1 MHVFTDLRPYIC
13 TFTDCKD
20 ELAQFTNRAAWADH
34 EFTEHRYDGIWYCPE
49 CSEKLAS
56 ASDWEQHLQ
65 KMHQRVFTGPQLHVA
80 RDTAYQAR
88 PRPVETE
95 ECPLCRVLGKPRRA
109 FVKHIARH
117 MKEIALMALPCSTG
131 EDLDEGSVS
140 TDEICP
146 ASGFAKLLAASL
158 VDLPGGTE
166 IGSEESSISTLG
178 ESLGSENAELPPAK
192 TKIKACQERSRD
204 QTNKQSKDKITSQQ
218 EPPSQDMEAAGLNQD
233 SLTTAGIET
242 AINPTPAHDRQ
253 IVGGLIKSGRQ
264 TPGTGGASCPLPPHL
279 PKPRYW
285 SCGHCL
291 EGRQMS
297 IRLDLFC
304 ASCGR
309 RKDYYAR
316 EY

>member
-95 ECPLCRVLGKPRRA
+95 ECPLCRVVLGKPRRA

-117 MKEIALMALPCSTG
+117 MEEIALMALPCSTG
-131 EDLDEGSVS
+131 EDSDEGSVS
-140 TDEICP
+140 TDEICL
-146 ASGFAKLLAASL
+146 ASVNAELL
-158 VDLPGGTE
+158 
-166 IGSEESSISTLG
+166 
-178 ESLGSENAELPPAK
+178 SENAELPPANAG
-192 TKIKACQERSRD
+192 IEACQERSLD
-204 QTNKQSKDKITSQQ
+204 QTNKQLTDEITSQQ
-218 EPPSQDMEAAGLNQD
+218 QPPSQDMEAARLNRD
-233 SLTTAGIET
+233 SFTTAGTET
-242 AINPTPAHDRQ
+242 ALKPTPAHDRQ
-253 IVGGLIKSGRQ
+253 IVDELIKSR
-264 TPGTGGASCPLPPHL
+264 TRLRS
-279 PKPRYW
+279 W
-285 SCGHCL
+285 VCGHCDQ
-291 EGRQMS
+291 GPMS
-297 IRLDLFC
+297 IKLDVMC
-304 ASCGR
+304 PSCGR
-309 RKDYYAR
+309 RKDYLAW
-316 EY
+316 EC